1 MKNIKYF
8 LLFVTALCASRW
20 QSWEREPQRG
30 LGPRT
35 QNHQRN
41 GFDSRFQK
49 NGPMQQYQNTYL
61 QPQENQLN
69 LNAQLEQAP
78 EAEFQFFGSINFNE
92 EQLQLPEQ
100 QLQALF
106 KFERFAQKLNN
117 GEQLTEQ
124 QIFSLFS
131 LMFELQPIFQ
141 ELQEQQIIPQLPKL
155 SEVQIQA
162 DQP

>member
-1 MKNIKYF
+1 MKPIKYF
-8 LLFVTALCASRW
+8 LLFVTALCVSQW
-20 QSWEREPQRG
+20 NNWGREPQRG

-49 NGPMQQYQNTYL
+49 NGPMQQNQNTYL

-69 LNAQLEQAP
+69 LNNQPEQAP
-78 EAEFQFFGSINFNE
+78 EAEVQVFGSMYFNGE
-92 EQLQLPEQ
+92 HLQLPEQ

>member
-78 EAEFQFFGSINFNE
+78 EAGFQFFDSINFNE

-100 QLQALF
+100 QLQAL
-106 KFERFAQKLNN
+106 FERFAQKLNN

-155 SEVQIQA
+155 SEAQIQVE
-162 DQP
+162 

>member
-20 QSWEREPQRG
+20 QRE

-69 LNAQLEQAP
+69 AQLEQAP
-78 EAEFQFFGSINFNE
+78 EAGFQFFDSINFNE

-106 KFERFAQKLNN
+106 KSILEQFERFAQKLNN

-131 LMFELQPIFQ
+131 LMYELQPIFQ

-162 DQP
+162 DQPE

>member
-20 QSWEREPQRG
+20 QRE

-78 EAEFQFFGSINFNE
+78 EAGFQFFDSINFNE

>member
-78 EAEFQFFGSINFNE
+78 EAGFQFFDSINFNE

-100 QLQALF
+100 QLQEQ
-106 KFERFAQKLNN
+106 FERFAQKLNN